1 MPTESRH
8 NQTAGAP
15 LDAAPANATNAGYL
29 SEMFCSVQGEG
40 LFVGERQIFVRT
52 AGCAAT
58 CSWCDTVYSKVQ
70 TPRFVVHADGRAPAR
85 WRPNPV
91 MLDDVLDDVVS
102 CARAHAPVVTVS
114 ITGGE
119 PLEQP
124 EFVSALARG
133 IRNRGFRVYLETAGI
148 HAAALR
154 SVVDHVDVIAADVKL
169 ASATGVEHWDAHRDF
184 FDVLRGSDFDP
195 ARGVNE
201 RTLFVKVIV
210 DLKGSVA
217 EIEKAADLVA
227 TFSRRVPFILQP
239 ESETMLSKTSTRDGR
254 RALLELIDAGARA
267 AALRLDAVRVIP
279 QTHKI
284 LHVR

>member
-1 MPTESRH
+1 MAKAKENSSVAR
-8 NQTAGAP
+8 
-15 LDAAPANATNAGYL
+15 DAAPAPSASAGYV

-70 TPRFVVHADGRAPAR
+70 TPRFVVHGDGDAPAR

-91 MLDDVLDDVVS
+91 ALDDVLADVVA
-102 CARAHAPVVTVS
+102 CARANAPVATVS

-124 EFVSALARG
+124 DFVAALARG
-133 IRNRGFRVYLETAGI
+133 LRARELRVYLETAGL

-154 SVVDHVDVIAADVKL
+154 DVVDHVDVVAMDVKL
-169 ASATGVEHWDAHRDF
+169 PSATGVEHWGAHRDF
-184 FDVLRGSDFDP
+184 FDVMRGGEFDP
-195 ARGVNE
+195 ARGT
-201 RTLFVKVIV
+201 RALFVKVIV
-210 DLKGSVA
+210 DAKAGVA
-217 EIEKAADLVA
+217 EIERAAELVA
-227 TFSRRVPFILQP
+227 SFSPRVPFILQP
-239 ESETMLSKTSTRDGR
+239 ESEAMLSPDSARDAR
-254 RALLELIDAGARA
+254 RALLQLIDAGARA
-267 AALRLDAVRVIP
+267 ASLRLDTVRVIP
-279 QTHKI
+279 QTHKV